1 MSLLKIWNFL
11 KSKIKGETHQQENKH
26 QTVKRMSNQT
36 WSEINILRI
45 KANDCGFEENG
56 WCSELLESEF

>member
-1 MSLLKIWNFL
+1 MESGCKNKSWIKLFVTRFNVTLENLKF
-11 KSKIKGETHQQENKH
+11 SQETSQQENKH

-45 KANDCGFEENG
+45 KAK
-56 WCSELLESEF
+56 S